1 MFFLDVQGTLISDA
15 DKSLI
20 YGAKELIDFLN
31 TKNIPYVVITNN
43 TKKIDFLERLRQKG
57 LAIKE
62 DAYIDPFSVLGYIL
76 RPCKVAAFGAE
87 EFIQS
92 LEKLGF
98 EMDFENP
105 MAVLVA
111 SYDDFKFQDF
121 ALMMEYAKEGVQ
133 FIAMHES
140 SIYKKEGRL
149 YPGVGSIMAML
160 QNAIDFKYQVV
171 GKPSTA
177 FYKEALRLLRSYNKN
192 ADFED
197 IKIISDDLKGDLVQA
212 KELGMKTLLVLS
224 GKISD
229 TKGLDTGMVDKI
241 YPSVLEILKDLKCQI

>member
-31 TKNIPYVVITNN
+31 IKNISYVVITNN

-62 DAYIDPFSVLGYIL
+62 GAYIDPFSVLRYIL

-92 LEKLGF
+92 LEELGF

-177 FYKEALRLLRSYNKN
+177 FYKEALRLLRNYNKN

-229 TKGLDTGMVDKI
+229 TKGFDTGMVDKI

>member
-62 DAYIDPFSVLGYIL
+62 DAYIDPFSVLGYVL

-87 EFIQS
+87 EFVQS

-105 MAVLVA
+105 MAVLIA

-171 GKPSTA
+171 GKPSAA
-177 FYKEALRLLRSYNKN
+177 FYKEALRLLRNYNKN

>member
-76 RPCKVAAFGAE
+76 RPCKVATFGAE

-98 EMDFENP
+98 ELDFENP

-177 FYKEALRLLRSYNKN
+177 FYKEALRLLRNYNKN

>member
-92 LEKLGF
+92 LEKLEF

-177 FYKEALRLLRSYNKN
+177 FYKEALRLLRNYNKN

>member
-105 MAVLVA
+105 MAVLIA

-177 FYKEALRLLRSYNKN
+177 FYKEALRLLRNYNKN

-212 KELGMKTLLVLS
+212 KELSMKTLLVLS

>member
-140 SIYKKEGRL
+140 SIYKKEGKL

-171 GKPSTA
+171 GKPSAA
-177 FYKEALRLLRSYNKN
+177 FYKEALRLLRNYNKN

>member
-87 EFIQS
+87 EFVQS

-105 MAVLVA
+105 MAVLIA

-177 FYKEALRLLRSYNKN
+177 FYKEALRLLRNYNKN

>member
-177 FYKEALRLLRSYNKN
+177 FYKEALRLLRNYNKN

>member
-43 TKKIDFLERLRQKG
+43 TKKIDFLEKLRQKG

-62 DAYIDPFSVLGYIL
+62 GAYIDPFSVLGYIL

-177 FYKEALRLLRSYNKN
+177 FYKEALRLLRNYNKN

>member
-1 MFFLDVQGTLISDA
+1 MFFLDVQGTLISDT

-87 EFIQS
+87 EFVQS

-105 MAVLVA
+105 MAVLIA

-177 FYKEALRLLRSYNKN
+177 FYKEALRLLRNYNKN

>member
-43 TKKIDFLERLRQKG
+43 TKKIDFLEKLRQKG

-87 EFIQS
+87 EFVQS

-177 FYKEALRLLRSYNKN
+177 FYKEALRLLRNYNKN

>member
-31 TKNIPYVVITNN
+31 IKNIPYVVITNN

-62 DAYIDPFSVLGYIL
+62 GAYIDPFSVLGYIL

-177 FYKEALRLLRSYNKN
+177 FYKEALRLLRNYNKN

>member
-57 LAIKE
+57 LAIRE

-171 GKPSTA
+171 GKPSAA
-177 FYKEALRLLRSYNKN
+177 FYKEALRLLRNYNKN

>member
-62 DAYIDPFSVLGYIL
+62 NAYIDPFSVLGYIL
-76 RPCKVAAFGAE
+76 RPCKVVAFGAE

-177 FYKEALRLLRSYNKN
+177 FYKEALRLLRNYNKN

>member
-62 DAYIDPFSVLGYIL
+62 SAYIDPFSVLGYIL

-177 FYKEALRLLRSYNKN
+177 FYKEALRLLRNYNKN

>member
-62 DAYIDPFSVLGYIL
+62 GAYIDPFSVLGYIL

-177 FYKEALRLLRSYNKN
+177 FYKEALRILRNYNKN

>member
-87 EFIQS
+87 EFIQI

-177 FYKEALRLLRSYNKN
+177 FYKEALRLLRNYNKN

>member
-31 TKNIPYVVITNN
+31 IKNIPYVVITNN

-62 DAYIDPFSVLGYIL
+62 GAYIDPFSVLRYIL
-76 RPCKVAAFGAE
+76 RPCKVASFGAE

-92 LEKLGF
+92 LEELGF

-177 FYKEALRLLRSYNKN
+177 FYKEALRLLRNYNKN

-229 TKGLDTGMVDKI
+229 TKGFDTGMVDKI

>member
-62 DAYIDPFSVLGYIL
+62 GAYIDPFSVLGYIL

-171 GKPSTA
+171 GKPSAA
-177 FYKEALRLLRSYNKN
+177 FYKEALRLLRNYNKN

-229 TKGLDTGMVDKI
+229 TKGLDTGTVDKI

>member
-105 MAVLVA
+105 MAVLIA

-140 SIYKKEGRL
+140 SIYKKEGWL

-177 FYKEALRLLRSYNKN
+177 FYKEALRLLRNYNKN

>member
-105 MAVLVA
+105 MAVLIA

-177 FYKEALRLLRSYNKN
+177 FYKEALRLLRNYNKN

>member
-87 EFIQS
+87 EFVQS

-140 SIYKKEGRL
+140 SIYKKEGKL

-177 FYKEALRLLRSYNKN
+177 FYKEALRLLRNYNKN

>member
-87 EFIQS
+87 EFVQS

-140 SIYKKEGRL
+140 SIYKKEGKL

-177 FYKEALRLLRSYNKN
+177 FYKEALRILRNYNKN

>member
-31 TKNIPYVVITNN
+31 AKNIPYVVITNN

-87 EFIQS
+87 EFVQS

-105 MAVLVA
+105 MAVLIA

-177 FYKEALRLLRSYNKN
+177 FYKEALRLLRNYNKN

>member
-31 TKNIPYVVITNN
+31 AKNIPYVVITNN

-171 GKPSTA
+171 GKPSAA
-177 FYKEALRLLRSYNKN
+177 FYKEALRLLRNYNKN

>member
-43 TKKIDFLERLRQKG
+43 TKKINFLEKLRQKG

-62 DAYIDPFSVLGYIL
+62 GAYIDPFSVLGYIL

-87 EFIQS
+87 EFVQS

-105 MAVLVA
+105 MAVLIA

-177 FYKEALRLLRSYNKN
+177 FYKEALRLLRNYNKN

>member
-31 TKNIPYVVITNN
+31 MKNIPYVVITNN

-62 DAYIDPFSVLGYIL
+62 GAYIDPFSVLRYIL
-76 RPCKVAAFGAE
+76 RPCKVAAFGAD

-92 LEKLGF
+92 LEELGF
-98 EMDFENP
+98 KMDFENP

-133 FIAMHES
+133 FIAMHET
-140 SIYKKEGRL
+140 SIYKKDGRP

-160 QNAIDFKYQVV
+160 KNAIDFEYEVV
-171 GKPSTA
+171 GKPSIA
-177 FYKEALRLLRSYNKN
+177 FYKEALNLIRRQNSKI
-192 ADFED
+192 DFED
-197 IKIISDDLKGDLVQA
+197 IKIISDDFRGDLLKA

-229 TKGLDTGMVDKI
+229 TKGLDTDLLDGV

>member
-31 TKNIPYVVITNN
+31 IKNIPYVVITNN

-62 DAYIDPFSVLGYIL
+62 GAYIDPFSVLRYIL

-92 LEKLGF
+92 LEELGF

-105 MAVLVA
+105 MAALVA

-177 FYKEALRLLRSYNKN
+177 FYKEALRLLRNYNKN

-229 TKGLDTGMVDKI
+229 TKGFDTGMVDKI

>member
-15 DKSLI
+15 DRSLI

-177 FYKEALRLLRSYNKN
+177 FYKEALRLLRNYNKN

>member
-31 TKNIPYVVITNN
+31 AKNIPYVVITNN

-62 DAYIDPFSVLGYIL
+62 GAYIDPFSVLGYIL

-177 FYKEALRLLRSYNKN
+177 FYKEALRLLRNYNKN

>member
-62 DAYIDPFSVLGYIL
+62 NAYIDPFSVLGYIL

-177 FYKEALRLLRSYNKN
+177 FYKEALRLLRNYNKN

>member
-20 YGAKELIDFLN
+20 YGAKELINFLN

-171 GKPSTA
+171 GKPSAA
-177 FYKEALRLLRSYNKN
+177 FYKEALRLLRNYNKN

>member
-105 MAVLVA
+105 MAVLIA